1 MGAIAAARFGAVI
14 FGAALVFAGVVFAG
28 TAIMLALSPHIGLA
42 GAAAATAGILLFLPI
57 VVSIFV
63 KLRTPRPLPPRPIA
77 RAESTAMLAA
87 ISAVAVDRPL
97 LAVLGAGVLGVVD
110 VLLKQRR

>member
-14 FGAALVFAGVVFAG
+14 FGAALVFAGVAFAG
-28 TAIMLALSPHIGLA
+28 YAIMLALSPYLSPP
-42 GAAAATAGILLFLPI
+42 GAATATAGILLFPPV

-63 KLRTPRPLPPRPIA
+63 KLRAPPLPPRPIA